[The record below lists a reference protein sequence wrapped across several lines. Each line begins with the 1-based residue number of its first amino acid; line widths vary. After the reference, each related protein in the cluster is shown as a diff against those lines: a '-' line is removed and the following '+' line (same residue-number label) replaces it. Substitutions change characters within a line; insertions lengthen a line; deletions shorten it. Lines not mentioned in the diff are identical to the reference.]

1 MNNVDLNIDNYTYE
15 DILGLF
21 HLNYNFD
28 VNDLKSAKK
37 IVLKTHPD
45 KSKLPN
51 EYFLFYSKAYKMLY
65 YVYEFRLKS
74 KKSDDDKYENM
85 TSETCEANSTLIN
98 QMNKKEK
105 FSVWFNRLFEQY
117 YDKDENGYGEWLS
130 QEDSNNIPKM
140 SNMREMNEYI
150 ETKKQTL
157 SNEQSLIQQ
166 NFIQDIPTSGSNL
179 LNEENEQYS
188 SGNIFS
194 KFQYEDLKKAHEETL
209 IPVSQDILK
218 TRRQYQNADELTRE
232 RKHTIGIL
240 SEEES
245 NRILENKITKDNE
258 VSSHRAFSLIKQ
270 EEETNKRNNLFW
282 GQLKM
287 LQNKK

>member
-98 QMNKKEK
+98 QMNKK
-105 FSVWFNRLFEQY
+105 
-117 YDKDENGYGEWLS
+117 KD
-130 QEDSNNIPKM
+130 
-140 SNMREMNEYI
+140 
-150 ETKKQTL
+150 
-157 SNEQSLIQQ
+157 
-166 NFIQDIPTSGSNL
+166 
-179 LNEENEQYS
+179 
-188 SGNIFS
+188 
-194 KFQYEDLKKAHEETL
+194 
-209 IPVSQDILK
+209 
-218 TRRQYQNADELTRE
+218 
-232 RKHTIGIL
+232 
-240 SEEES
+240 
-245 NRILENKITKDNE
+245 
-258 VSSHRAFSLIKQ
+258 
-270 EEETNKRNNLFW
+270 
-282 GQLKM
+282 
-287 LQNKK
+287 